1 LKIITFVLSIK
12 TSKMSLTERINEDIK
27 AAMKARESDKLAA
40 LRDIKA
46 KLIIEATSGTGG
58 EISEDTENKIVMKL
72 YKQRIDTYELYMKEG
87 REDLAVDEK
96 FQAEVI
102 AAYMPEMM
110 SEDELRQLI
119 QEKLAAMGATG
130 PQDLG
135 KVMGPIMGQLNGKAD
150 GKLISAIV
158 KEELNK

>member
-1 LKIITFVLSIK
+1 
-12 TSKMSLTERINEDIK
+12 MSLTERINEDIK

-135 KVMGPIMGQLNGKAD
+135 KVMGPIMGQLNVKAD

>member
-1 LKIITFVLSIK
+1 
-12 TSKMSLTERINEDIK
+12 MSLTERINEDIK
-27 AAMKARESDKLAA
+27 AAMKARESEKLAA

-72 YKQRIDTYELYMKEG
+72 YKQRIDTYDLYIKEG

-130 PQDLG
+130 PQDMG